1 MLVLTITV
9 KSCDTSVVLHLV
21 EGGVVPLTLPHCHS
35 NCSKLRL
42 QVICMIGNIGA
53 SKFKGEVTTLEV
65 IQTVAQVCCVLYKTR
80 SICRYTAD

>member
-35 NCSKLRL
+35 NFSKVRL

-53 SKFKGEVTTLEV
+53 SELKSEVTTLEV
-65 IQTVAQVCCVLYKTR
+65 VQAIAQV
-80 SICRYTAD
+80 